1 MRTTFAAH
9 STGQPRRRPPG
20 RTSRRTTVV
29 TALGLL
35 ATYALLTV
43 PGLAA
48 TASSPSTT
56 STTSSR
62 TADLASP
69 ARDALDVSYGPL
81 PEHRLDVHLPTGV
94 AGPLPV
100 VVFAHAGGWI
110 GGTRSAVPDVIGAL
124 VDDVGVAVVSIDYRL
139 VVSSPDGTSV
149 NTFPAASYDMDRAI
163 RFVRANARRWDLDP
177 DRIVVAGASAGGQL
191 AALAGVAPGVFSDPS
206 LPDDLVRVSPVV
218 QGVIDYVGPS
228 DFRTFGQAGGW
239 APGMTT
245 TLLGCEPAQPDT
257 CDPVRVTA
265 ASVAPHLSAAAPPA
279 YLAYGEQDPLVVP
292 ATQGAPLAD
301 AWASRRGDLARSDPT
316 RRGVWYEQQAKAD
329 HNFDLRNSDHLA
341 MERWLRS
348 VVAGTLV

>member
-1 MRTTFAAH
+1 MPTTLAAH
-9 STGQPRRRPPG
+9 STGQRRRSA
-20 RTSRRTTVV
+20 TRRTGVRSTVA
-29 TALGLL
+29 TAVGI
-35 ATYALLTV
+35 
-43 PGLAA
+43 LAA
-48 TASSPSTT
+48 CGLMSVPALVMVAASASPSIP
-56 STTSSR
+56 TSS
-62 TADLASP
+62 TLPQDMQHP
-69 ARDALDVSYGPL
+69 HDTTDVAYGPL

-139 VVSSPDGTSV
+139 VVSGPDGTSV